1 MGTAQKVVVIWLK
14 KSLDSMDK
22 MCLDASYS
30 LYLCLTKIFLFMGKI
45 ISFENTNAWI
55 LNQKLDKHIA
65 SQDLKAKEDKCRM
78 VQVVLRHKVHKFPVG
93 IPIVAAVKSLENGKV
108 AVFNI
113 KRSTAAIMDG
123 IDIASETNIGREFA
137 IDGVRYILE
146 DTINGFPR
154 YKPQFK

>member
-1 MGTAQKVVVIWLK
+1 
-14 KSLDSMDK
+14 
-22 MCLDASYS
+22 
-30 LYLCLTKIFLFMGKI
+30 MGKI

-78 VQVVLRHKVHKFPVG
+78 VQLVLRHKVHKFPIG
-93 IPIVAAVKSLENGKV
+93 IPVVAAVKSLEDGKV

-113 KRSTAAIMDG
+113 KRKALATIDG
-123 IDIASETNIGREFA
+123 DAIASETNIGREFA

-154 YKPQFK
+154 YKPQFNK

>member
-1 MGTAQKVVVIWLK
+1 
-14 KSLDSMDK
+14 
-22 MCLDASYS
+22 
-30 LYLCLTKIFLFMGKI
+30 MGKI

-55 LNQKLDKHIA
+55 LNQKLDKHIVA
-65 SQDLKAKEDKCRM
+65 KGFMSKEDKCRM

-113 KRSTAAIMDG
+113 KRSTAAIVDG

-137 IDGVRYILE
+137 IDGVRYILQ